1 MRRLAAAVVVTAALA
16 GCGDGGG
23 DEDRPRLTVA
33 AASSL
38 RDALTDY
45 ARGFDGA
52 DVKLSFAASD
62 LIAGQIR
69 EGADPAVFVSA
80 DVRIAREVGRGDEPV
95 VVATNRLVIAV
106 SAEAPGVRS
115 FTDLMRPGVSL
126 ALGTPSVPIGRYAD
140 EALARLPRDQWRRI
154 VANVRTREPDA
165 SGVIGKVAA
174 GAVDAGFVYET
185 DARAAADDVLAIAL
199 PAELQRRVEYAA
211 VVLSGGETA
220 RRFVDGMARSQALR
234 DAGFG
239 AP

>member
-1 MRRLAAAVVVTAALA
+1 MRRLAAAATVLAALA
-16 GCGDGGG
+16 GCGNGEDAG
-23 DEDRPRLTVA
+23 DRPRLTVA
-33 AASSL
+33 AATSL

-45 ARGFDGA
+45 ARDFRDA

-69 EGADPAVFVSA
+69 EGADPDVFVSA
-80 DVRIAREVGRGDEPV
+80 DGRIAREVGRGDEPV
-95 VVATNRLVIAV
+95 TVATNRLVIAI

-115 FTDLMRPGVSL
+115 FTDLLRPGVTL
-126 ALGTPSVPIGRYAD
+126 ALGTPSVPIGAYAD
-140 EALARLPRDQWRRI
+140 EVLARLPRAQRRQI
-154 VANVRTREPDA
+154 LDNVRTREPDA

-199 PAELQRRVEYAA
+199 PSDLQPRIEYAA
-211 VVLSGGETA
+211 VILGGGEPA
-220 RRFVDGMARSQALR
+220 RRFVDGMAKAQALR